1 MKHIILVSNLLKGLT
16 YIGSF
21 ILIQQCTY
29 GQISKVK
36 EGEDKIIIGNRQGIE
51 FVVIKKGFRYG
62 FQKTDGKIM
71 VPAHPVSG
79 LLAGDP
85 EKLSQAKTT
94 KYIGAKDS
102 VFSFEVTLENK
113 HTIIL
118 RLKLGKETA
127 LFQIE
132 NPSGD
137 AIAMALRTAGVSP
150 GYGLGDVVA
159 NWWNRLPENKGKYS
173 TEISGFANYDY
184 SSSSGNASRMVSN
197 FAIYPVNQFGLIN
210 IDPGAKIVVNTA
222 EEIMQGSRRTV

>member
-1 MKHIILVSNLLKGLT
+1 MMYINQISNYLKGLT
-16 YIGSF
+16 FIGFF
-21 ILIQQCTY
+21 ILIHQCTY
-29 GQISKVK
+29 GQLPNVT
-36 EGEDKIIIGNRQGIE
+36 EGEDKIVVRNRQGIE

-62 FQKTDGKIM
+62 FQKADGKIM

-85 EKLSQAKTT
+85 EKLSQAKST

-102 VFSFEVTLENK
+102 VCSFEVTLENK
-113 HTIIL
+113 NTIIL

-132 NPSGD
+132 NPNGE
-137 AIAMALRTAGVSP
+137 AIAMAMRTAGVSP

-159 NWWNRLPENKGKYS
+159 NWWNRLPENKGKYN

-197 FAIYPVNQFGLIN
+197 FAVYPVNQFGLIN
-210 IDPGAKIVVNTA
+210 I
-222 EEIMQGSRRTV
+222 

>member
-1 MKHIILVSNLLKGLT
+1 LPKGKNWVNSILLIIKIMKQINLLSNLLKGL
-16 YIGSF
+16 IFFGSF
-21 ILIQQCTY
+21 IFIHECSY
-29 GQISKVK
+29 AQISNVT
-36 EGEDKIIIGNRQGIE
+36 EREDKIVVRNRQGIE

-62 FQKTDGKIM
+62 FQKTDGKNI

-102 VFSFEVTLENK
+102 VYSFEVTLENK
-113 HTIIL
+113 NAIIL

-132 NPSGD
+132 NPKGE

-159 NWWNRLPENKGKYS
+159 NWWNRLPENKGKYN

-184 SSSSGNASRMVSN
+184 SSSSGDRKS
-197 FAIYPVNQFGLIN
+197 
-210 IDPGAKIVVNTA
+210 VV
-222 EEIMQGSRRTV
+222 